1 MEQDA
6 FSKYHPAVNFI
17 FFMGSILFAVLIQ
30 HPVYLLT
37 GAICAG
43 LYYLLLCGRKAA
55 KTILLL
61 IPFFVLLT
69 AVNPLFNT
77 RGTHI
82 LFRIFGRPYTLEAL
96 YYGAATAGIF
106 VVMMLWF
113 GCYNAVMTGDKFT
126 ALFGNLIPSLSLL
139 LVMILRLVPDMLRKT
154 KQISGSR
161 RSIGKS
167 SAPNS
172 TFREKLHDGMTVLS
186 TLVSLALEGS
196 LVTADSM
203 CSRGYGCTKRSS
215 FMLYRM
221 KISDWVLLFLQLCL
235 IGIVSFF
242 LLFGAAS
249 AEFTPVL
256 QIAPVS
262 GQGQLPLSLYC
273 IYLLIPTIAHSK
285 EVLLWHYSRSR
296 I

>member
-1 MEQDA
+1 MKYDA

-17 FFMGSILFAVLIQ
+17 FFMGAMLFAVLIQ
-30 HPVYLLT
+30 HPVYLLA
-37 GAICAG
+37 GAVCGG

-77 RGTHI
+77 RGTHV
-82 LFRIFGRPYTLEAL
+82 LFRLLGRPYTLEAL

-113 GCYNAVMTGDKFT
+113 GCYNTVMTGDKFT

-139 LVMILRLVPDMLRKT
+139 LVMVLRLVPDMLRKT

-161 RSIGKS
+161 RSIGKR
-167 SAPNS
+167 SAP
-172 TFREKLHDGMTVLS
+172 TAAFKDKLDEGMTVLS

-203 CSRGYGCTKRSS
+203 RSRGYGCTKRSS

-221 KISDWVLLFLQLCL
+221 KLSDCILLFLQLAL
-235 IGIVSFF
+235 IGMIGYF
-242 LLFGAAS
+242 LAGGSAS

-256 QIAPVS
+256 QITPVT
-262 GQGQLPLSLYC
+262 GNGLWPLSLYC
-273 IYLLIPTIAHSK
+273 IYLLIPTILHCK
-285 EVLLWHYSRSR
+285 EVLLWHFSRSR

>member
-1 MEQDA
+1 MKYDA

-17 FFMGSILFAVLIQ
+17 FFMGATVFAVLIQ
-30 HPVYLLT
+30 HPTYLLA
-37 GAICAG
+37 GAVCAG
-43 LYYLLLCGRKAA
+43 VYYLLLSGKKAV
-55 KTILLL
+55 KLILLL

-77 RGTHI
+77 RGTHV
-82 LFRIFGRPYTLEAL
+82 LFRLFGRPYTLEAL

-139 LVMILRLVPDMLRKT
+139 LVMVLRLVPEMLRKT
-154 KQISGSR
+154 RQITGSR
-161 RSIGKS
+161 RSIGKG
-167 SAPNS
+167 SAPNAA
-172 TFREKLHDGMTVLS
+172 FKEKLQEGMTVLS

-203 CSRGYGCTKRSS
+203 RSRGYGSAKRQS

-221 KISDWVLLFLQLCL
+221 KPADWILLFLQLSL
-235 IGIVSFF
+235 IGTIGYF
-242 LLFGAAS
+242 LAAGAAS

-256 QIAPVS
+256 QITPVTGNGLWS
-262 GQGQLPLSLYC
+262 LSVYC
-273 IYLLIPTIAHSK
+273 IYLLIPIILHSK
-285 EVLLWHYSRSR
+285 EVLAWHFSRSR